1 MSRLHHTLL
10 ALFAIGLLTFS
21 GCGGGAPAEIPAPAP
36 PEHEHAHEHA
46 DHGPH
51 GGDLVEL
58 GSEEY
63 HAEIVHEADEK
74 LSIYILDGSAK
85 NLVPIDATEITL
97 NIVHDGSPEQH
108 ALAAAP
114 TETDPAGKSSRFV
127 SADAHAGEDL
137 DIEGVQAKLAVTING
152 TAYQGA
158 VAHDHDHDH
167 AGHDH
172 KH

>member
-1 MSRLHHTLL
+1 MLRLSSPLFAVALL
-10 ALFAIGLLTFS
+10 AFT
-21 GCGGGAPAEIPAPAP
+21 GCGGGAAPAPAP
-36 PEHEHAHEHA
+36 TPTTEEHAHEHP

-51 GGDLVEL
+51 DGDLVEL
-58 GSEEY
+58 GNEEY
-63 HAEIVHEADEK
+63 HAEVVHEADEK
-74 LSIYILDGSAK
+74 LSVYILDSSAK

-114 TETDPAGKSSRFV
+114 VETDPAGKSSRFV

-137 DIEGVQAKLAVTING
+137 DIEGAQAKLAVTING

-158 VAHDHDHDH
+158 LAHNHDH

>member
-1 MSRLHHTLL
+1 MSRLTFSLFSVALL
-10 ALFAIGLLTFS
+10 AFT
-21 GCGGGAPAEIPAPAP
+21 GCGGAPAPAPAP
-36 PEHEHAHEHA
+36 TPTTEEHAHEHP

-51 GGDLVEL
+51 DGDLVGL
-58 GSEEY
+58 GNEEY
-63 HAEIVHEADEK
+63 HAEIVHEAEGK
-74 LSIYILDGSAK
+74 LSVYILDSSAK

-114 TETDPAGKSSRFV
+114 AETDPAGKSSRFV
-127 SADAHAGEDL
+127 SGDAHAGEDL
-137 DIEGVQAKLAVTING
+137 DTEGVQAKLAVTING

-158 VAHDHDHDH
+158 IEHDHNH

-172 KH
+172 GDHKH

>member
-1 MSRLHHTLL
+1 MSRLTCSLFAVALL
-10 ALFAIGLLTFS
+10 AFT
-21 GCGGGAPAEIPAPAP
+21 GCGGAPAPAPAP
-36 PEHEHAHEHA
+36 TTTTEEHAHEHP

-51 GGDLVEL
+51 DGDLVEL
-58 GSEEY
+58 GNEEY
-63 HAEIVHEADEK
+63 HAEIVHEAEGK
-74 LSIYILDGSAK
+74 LSVYILDSSAK

-114 TETDPAGKSSRFV
+114 TETDPAGKSSKFV

-137 DIEGVQAKLAVTING
+137 DLEGAQAKLAVTING

-158 VAHDHDHDH
+158 VAHNH
-167 AGHDH
+167 AGHEHSDH

>member
-1 MSRLHHTLL
+1 MSRLQPALL
-10 ALFAIGLLTFS
+10 SVALLTFA
-21 GCGGGAPAEIPAPAP
+21 GCGGAPTPTPAPTPTA
-36 PEHEHAHEHA
+36 ETEHAHEHP

-74 LSIYILDGSAK
+74 ISVYILDGSAK
-85 NLVPIDATEITL
+85 TAVPIEATEITL
-97 NIVHDGSPEQH
+97 NVVHDGSPEQH

-114 TETDPAGKSSRFV
+114 TDTDPAGKSSRFV
-127 SADAHAGEDL
+127 SADGHAGEDL
-137 DIEGVQAKLAVTING
+137 HIEGVQAKLAVTING
-152 TAYQGA
+152 TAYQGT
-158 VAHDHDHDH
+158 VSHHHDHEGHDH
-167 AGHDH
+167 ADH